1 MLLRKVLPTFQINR
15 SNETIKKLQ
24 NIFKEQN
31 ELLIE
36 ENNSKTAIIEML
48 VES

>member
-1 MLLRKVLPTFQINR
+1 MLLEKVLPTFQTNR
-15 SNETIKKLQ
+15 SKKAIKKLQ